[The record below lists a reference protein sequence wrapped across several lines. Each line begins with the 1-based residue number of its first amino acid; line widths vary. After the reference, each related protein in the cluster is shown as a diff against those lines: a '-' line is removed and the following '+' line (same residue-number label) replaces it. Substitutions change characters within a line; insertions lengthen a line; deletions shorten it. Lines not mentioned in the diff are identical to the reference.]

1 MNETPLDRLFASL
14 PEEQAISAVERARA
28 ALAKKAQSNFGLFA
42 EYVLRDEST
51 GKPIR
56 QAWMH
61 RKWDSLRRKHK
72 RLVIMSHVEGGKT
85 QQLSVALP
93 LYTLGRNP
101 RARIAIVSNIQEQ
114 SKKIIATIKNYV
126 ERSDQ
131 LHEVFPRLK
140 PGGKWTETIISVER
154 DGNIKEPSVQAFG
167 ANGKITGAR
176 LDLVII
182 DDIHGEDNVGS
193 KDARDKLYT
202 WFYST
207 IVSRLSRQ
215 AQVIFVGNAWHPD
228 DLLHRLER
236 EGWAA
241 RRFPVVVT
249 PELVRNW
256 PKDELAIGASTW
268 PERWPLARISE
279 VQVGTEEQPPI
290 PPTEFSRAYMC
301 VARDDHDSRFKQSW
315 MDRAKQRGERSR
327 IFGFSHSLRDV
338 LEEEYDHEE
347 AATEV
352 DAIFQGMLTANAD
365 TSLRVYTGVDLSTGE
380 ARDLS
385 VLFTILVYPN
395 GDRRVLEIE
404 SGRWQ
409 IDEIVGRV
417 LSVYQRFG
425 SILAVENVGTQQWL
439 VQLLAKYSAIP
450 VIPITTGRNKA
461 DPVFGV
467 ESLAAELANGKWIV
481 PAKNSRAP
489 EDAEAWIQEMLFY
502 NPSQHTGDRLM
513 ASWFAR
519 TAAER
524 AERRGSPSG
533 GGVGVSFLG

>member
-1 MNETPLDRLFASL
+1 MNPKSLDRLFDAM
-14 PEEQAISAVERARA
+14 PEAQAIDAVERARA
-28 ALAKKAQSNFGLFA
+28 ALATQARSNFGLFC
-42 EYVLRDEST
+42 EYVLRDETS
-51 GKPIR
+51 GKPVR

-61 RKWDSLRRKHK
+61 QKWNYLRRKHN

-93 LYTLGRNP
+93 LYKLGRNP
-101 RARIAIVSNIQEQ
+101 RSRIAIVSNIQEQ
-114 SKKIIATIKNYV
+114 SKKIIATIKSYV
-126 ERSDQ
+126 EKSDQ
-131 LHEVFPRLK
+131 LREVFPHLK
-140 PGGKWTETIISVER
+140 PGGKWTETLIAVER

-182 DDIHGEDNVGS
+182 DDIHGEENVGS

-207 IVSRLSRQ
+207 IVSRLSRD

-236 EGWAA
+236 EGWMT

-249 PELVRNW
+249 PELAQNW
-256 PKDELAIGASTW
+256 PKDKLVVGDSTW
-268 PERWPLARISE
+268 PERWPSDRIAE
-279 VQVGTEEQPPI
+279 IQVGTEDVPPI
-290 PPTEFSRAYMC
+290 PPTEFARAYMC

-315 MDRAKQRGERSR
+315 MDRAKQRGEAS
-327 IFGFSHSLRDV
+327 GLHAFSHSLRDV

-352 DAIFQGMLTANAD
+352 DAIFKGMLEANPD
-365 TSLRVYTGVDLSTGE
+365 TSLRIYTGVDLSTGE

-417 LSVYQRFG
+417 LSAYRRFG
-425 SILAVENVGTQQWL
+425 SIMAVENVGTQQWL
-439 VQLLAKYSAIP
+439 VQLLSKYSAIP
-450 VIPITTGRNKA
+450 VMPVTTGRNKA

-489 EDAEAWIQEMLFY
+489 EDGEAWIQEMLFY
-502 NPSQHTGDRLM
+502 NPAQHTGDRLM

-524 AERRGSPSG
+524 AERSNRG
-533 GGVGVSFLG
+533 GGIGVSFLG

>member
-1 MNETPLDRLFASL
+1 MNEKNLERLFDAL
-14 PEEQAISAVERARA
+14 PEQQAIQTVERAKA
-28 ALAKKAQSNFGLFA
+28 ALAMRARSNFGLFA

-61 RKWDSLRRKHK
+61 KKWDYLRRKHN

-93 LYTLGRNP
+93 LYKLGRNP

-114 SKKIIATIKNYV
+114 SKKIIATIKNYI

-131 LHEVFPRLK
+131 LHEVFPHLK
-140 PGGKWTETIISVER
+140 PGSKWTETIIAVDRE
-154 DGNIKEPSVQAFG
+154 GNIKEPSVQAFG

-182 DDIHGEDNVGS
+182 DDIHGEENVTS

-207 IVSRLSRQ
+207 IVSRLSRE
-215 AQVIFVGNAWHPD
+215 AQIIFVGNAWHPD

-236 EGWAA
+236 EGWMT

-249 PELVRNW
+249 PQLAGEW
-256 PKDELAIGASTW
+256 PNDGLEIGSSTW
-268 PERWPLARISE
+268 ADRWPMDRIDEIRS
-279 VQVGTEEQPPI
+279 GTDDQPPI
-290 PPTEFSRAYMC
+290 PPTEFARAYMC
-301 VARDDHDSRFKQSW
+301 VARDDHDSRFKQTW
-315 MDRAKQRGERSR
+315 MDRAKNRGERSG
-327 IFGFSHSLRDV
+327 IVGFSHSLRDV
-338 LEEEYDHEE
+338 LEEEYEHDEVQ
-347 AATEV
+347 TEV
-352 DAIFQGMLTANAD
+352 DAIFQGMISPTPD

-409 IDEIVGRV
+409 IDEIVARV
-417 LSVYQRFG
+417 LSVYRRFG

-439 VQLLAKYSAIP
+439 VQLLSKYSAIP
-450 VIPITTGRNKA
+450 VMPVTTGRNKA

-467 ESLAAELANGKWIV
+467 ESLAAELANGKWII
-481 PAKNSRAP
+481 PSQKNRAP
-489 EDAEAWIQEMLFY
+489 EEAEAWIQEMLFY
-502 NPSQHTGDRLM
+502 NPMQHTGDRLM

-524 AERRGSPSG
+524 AERRNNNSG
-533 GGVGVSFLG
+533 GGIGVSFLG